1 MSRARRA
8 AVRACQSRARIAA
21 PDRVA
26 PDRLW
31 RRIAWRRIAWRRRDM
46 PARTADRP
54 QRFAL
59 EIISHAREMHAS
71 SGSIRA

>member
-21 PDRVA
+21 PN
-26 PDRLW
+26 RLW

>member
-21 PDRVA
+21 PN
-26 PDRLW
+26 RLW
-31 RRIAWRRIAWRRRDM
+31 RRIARRRRDM

>member
-26 PDRLW
+26 PDRL
-31 RRIAWRRIAWRRRDM
+31 WRRIAWRRRDM